1 MFFIMIVAGALS
13 TMNVWVDK
21 ISDIRFS
28 LNDVYMI
35 LLLKRLKTLRV
46 FNLPCL
52 KDSVFKTTGWM
63 LFFMG
68 IIYINLYA
76 LLFGLIL
83 VIANLY
89 CIRTQCF
96 VNEKQYKLGMI
107 PHHSMAVL
115 MSEKLLKKPNNIQ
128 NFLKNLIITQEDE
141 INFLKKPS

>member
-1 MFFIMIVAGALS
+1 MDNSHYIIMFFIMIIAGALS

-35 LLLKRLKTLRV
+35 LLM
-46 FNLPCL
+46 N
-52 KDSVFKTTGWM
+52 GWM

-68 IIYINLYA
+68 IIYKHLYSF
-76 LLFGLIL
+76 LFGLIL
-83 VIANLY
+83 VIANIY

-107 PHHSMAVL
+107 PHHSMAIL
-115 MSEKLLKKPNNIQ
+115 MSKKLLKKQNNIQ
-128 NFLKNLIITQEDE
+128 NFLKNIITTQESE
-141 INFLKKPS
+141 INFMKKSYI